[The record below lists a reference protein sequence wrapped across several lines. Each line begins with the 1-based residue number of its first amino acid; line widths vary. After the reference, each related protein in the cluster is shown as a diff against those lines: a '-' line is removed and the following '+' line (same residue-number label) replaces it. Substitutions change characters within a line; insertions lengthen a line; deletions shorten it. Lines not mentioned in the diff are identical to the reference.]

1 MSRKKAVEI
10 IRNLEKTIST
20 MTDEVPIPTYNEQ
33 FPPARVKKSKLMAI
47 QSKLIGKFEIRRRE
61 YRLG

>member
-20 MTDEVPIPTYNEQ
+20 MTDEIPISNEQ
-33 FPPARVKKSKLMAI
+33 FPPARVKKSKLISI
-47 QSKLIGKFEIRRRE
+47 QSKLIGKFNIKTKE
-61 YRLG
+61 YRLV

>member
-20 MTDEVPIPTYNEQ
+20 MTDDIPISNEQ
-33 FPPARVKKSKLMAI
+33 FPPARVKKSKLVSI
-47 QSKLIGKFEIRRRE
+47 QSKLIGKFNIKARE
-61 YRLG
+61 YRLV

>member
-20 MTDEVPIPTYNEQ
+20 MTDDIPISNEQ
-33 FPPARVKKSKLMAI
+33 FPPARVKKSKLVSI
-47 QSKLIGKFEIRRRE
+47 QSKLIGKFNIKGRE
-61 YRLG
+61 YRLV

>member
-20 MTDEVPIPTYNEQ
+20 MTDEIPISNEQ
-33 FPPARVKKSKLMAI
+33 FPPARVKKSKLISI
-47 QSKLIGKFEIRRRE
+47 QSKLIGKFNINESE
-61 YRLG
+61 YRLV